1 MIMSRAFEV
10 CLDKK
15 GRILLPNFKGVITME
30 GKRDYVII
38 SMKENEGGVN
48 NG

>member
-1 MIMSRAFEV
+1 MFRQ
-10 CLDKK
+10 K
-15 GRILLPNFKGVITME
+15 GRILLLKFKGVITME
-30 GKRDYVII
+30 GKGDYVII